1 MNNIF
6 LELLIFGM
14 GTTFFVLILFYF
26 LVKILVKVFAE
37 K

>member
-14 GTTFFVLILFYF
+14 GTTFLSLYCSIFSKDIGKSFC
-26 LVKILVKVFAE
+26 
-37 K
+37 